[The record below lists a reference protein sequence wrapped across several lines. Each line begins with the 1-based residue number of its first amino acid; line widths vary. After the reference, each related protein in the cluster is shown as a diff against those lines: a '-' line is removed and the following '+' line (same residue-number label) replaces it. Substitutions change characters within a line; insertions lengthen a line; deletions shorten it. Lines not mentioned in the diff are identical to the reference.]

1 MVKNVLEL
9 KNVLGHPDAPYIRGF
24 SMAEEIR
31 DLIEKINQEG
41 IRAAEEKAHDIEAAA
56 KQRADT
62 ILAQARLEAEEMIV
76 AAKDRVFR
84 EDEKEK
90 ILLAQAGR
98 DLLLSLRKEIN
109 AMLGRIVV
117 SDIQQALNPETLSR
131 LLSEVIK
138 NNSAAESNGITV
150 FLANKDL
157 EVLEKKFLH
166 KLGEETKRTILLRP
180 SEDIAGGFTISFDH
194 EKSYYDFTDKALAEY
209 IGTYLK
215 PKLNQ
220 ILQEAIKE

>member
-1 MVKNVLEL
+1 
-9 KNVLGHPDAPYIRGF
+9 
-24 SMAEEIR
+24 MAEEIR

-41 IRAAEEKAHDIEAAA
+41 IKAAEEKAQNIEAAA
-56 KQRADT
+56 KQRADD
-62 ILAQARLEAEEMIV
+62 ILAQAGLEAEEMIA
-76 AAKDRVFR
+76 AAKDRIRR
-84 EDEKEK
+84 EDEKGK

-117 SDIQQALNPETLSR
+117 SDIQQALTPEALFK
-131 LLSEVIK
+131 LLSEVVR
-138 NNSAAESNGITV
+138 NFSTGENSDITV
-150 FLANKDL
+150 LLNKEDL
-157 EVLEKKFLH
+157 ETLEKNFLY
-166 KLGEETKRTILLRP
+166 KLREETKKKIILKP
-180 SEDIAGGFTISFDH
+180 AEEISGGFTISFDSG
-194 EKSYYDFTDKALAEY
+194 KSCYDFTDKALAEY